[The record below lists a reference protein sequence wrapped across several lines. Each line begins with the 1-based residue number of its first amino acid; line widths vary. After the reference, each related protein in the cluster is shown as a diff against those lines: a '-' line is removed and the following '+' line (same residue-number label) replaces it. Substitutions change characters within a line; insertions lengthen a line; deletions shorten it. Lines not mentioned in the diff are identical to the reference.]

1 MVRISAVISPEA
13 RRVRVPSAPQKGKQ
27 NAFLFLFMEYFV
39 YIIQSERSG
48 IFYKGYTSYPL
59 LRLEEHNK
67 GKSRYT
73 AGKGPWKMVYLEKM
87 IDKRTALIRE
97 RQLTCIFH
105 SPQFYYQTIA
115 AIKEHIQEFFP
126 PDYQIVY

>member
-1 MVRISAVISPEA
+1 
-13 RRVRVPSAPQKGKQ
+13 
-27 NAFLFLFMEYFV
+27 MEYFV

-97 RQLTCIFH
+97 RQLKRVNPGYINWLIHQGFN
-105 SPQFYYQTIA
+105 
-115 AIKEHIQEFFP
+115 
-126 PDYQIVY
+126 IVNH